1 MSKIKLAV
9 TGGIGS
15 GKSVVCHR
23 LQVLG
28 VPVYDCDARAKELML
43 SDEYLHRGLER
54 MFGAECFTDEG
65 TLNRKWLAERIF
77 VDKDALKRMNELVHP
92 CVKRDF
98 KEWAERQDCDI
109 VAVESAIL
117 YESGLFE
124 AVDKVMLVWADTET
138 CISRICNRSGMTRT
152 QILNRMANQM
162 SVDELLVLADYSV
175 FNDGETPVIPELM
188 DILND
193 IERSRLK

>member
-1 MSKIKLAV
+1 MNKIKLAV

-15 GKSVVCHR
+15 GKSVVCHL

-43 SDEYLHRGLER
+43 SDDYLRRGLER
-54 MFGAECFTDEG
+54 MFGSECFTDEG
-65 TLNRKWLAERIF
+65 KLNRKWLAERIF
-77 VDKDALKRMNELVHP
+77 MDKDALRRMNELVHP

-98 KEWAERQDCDI
+98 QEWAERQNTEI

-124 AVDKVMLVWADTET
+124 VVDKVMLVWADTET
-138 CISRICNRSGMTRT
+138 CINRINKRNGMTRT

-162 SVDELLVLADYSV
+162 SVDELLVLADYSIL
-175 FNDGETPVIPELM
+175 NDGDTPVLPELM
-188 DILND
+188 DILN
-193 IERSRLK
+193 ELGRN